1 MRSWRLVW
9 WVAVWVSV
17 AGLGGGLGAEA
28 AWAQPYTELRISP
41 SQRLA
46 SAQLAMEDGRY
57 REVVET
63 LRPLVKTRPGFRTPE
78 RGTAAYMLGRAHALR
93 GDSTQAHAAFRAGVN
108 ALTAQDVVAPRLFEA
123 SIESSLRDG
132 AQDQGRFAVAAFLR
146 LLGAAG
152 PNASRIVRRHAARTL
167 LLWPETERPKVTP
180 DGEALFQGRGTLRPG
195 AGAALQAWWRRH
207 DPRPATPGN
216 ERIVEHLRR
225 IRHAEATFGAD
236 TFLGF
241 DDRGRVYVRLG
252 APDVRR
258 SLSSRSIAKSV
269 SGDTHF
275 MPRNELWRYK
285 GYGRHGHYLFV
296 KGTAAYQEAGVLDL
310 LPPPMRH
317 GKTGTAA
324 LTALALRDFY
334 DQLVPRVS
342 EYAPLYDAMSDRVAD
357 LQMRSTL
364 QLSSLTQM
372 ADTDM
377 DPATGQSRS
386 PAVGRPFLRDARRL
400 EREVAEKRKQELPQ
414 AASEVTAA
422 ARTLP
427 VAVRTAR
434 FLDGTGATETELYWS
449 VRPHELQ
456 SDAVKRIL
464 SQKGYG
470 RARQHLVQ
478 VRAQRHGM
486 NYEATQSA
494 EAQHRIRAPGPA
506 QPREEP
512 VFSMRLPGVREPH
525 HLSVQWDHLVAPR
538 RRSAD
543 AVRVQ
548 TNVHW
553 ADSVQ
558 ALPRDDETLALSDLV
573 PVQPGTY
580 DPSRPLRTVDG
591 WTAVPI
597 PFRRIDP
604 NGEVGL
610 YLEVYHLAA
619 GTDGQRHYTVEY
631 AVTKTDVATSRLG
644 KIFRGDRSET
654 TAASTTRTTR
664 VATARE
670 YLEIRLGDRA
680 NLAGADTITLAVQ
693 VIDETTGQTAQR
705 TLVFEAAD

>member
-1 MRSWRLVW
+1 MLFRS
-9 WVAVWVSV
+9 
-17 AGLGGGLGAEA
+17 EA
-28 AWAQPYTELRISP
+28 YI
-41 SQRLA
+41 
-46 SAQLAMEDGRY
+46 D
-57 REVVET
+57 
-63 LRPLVKTRPGFRTPE
+63 
-78 RGTAAYMLGRAHALR
+78 
-93 GDSTQAHAAFRAGVN
+93 
-108 ALTAQDVVAPRLFEA
+108 
-123 SIESSLRDG
+123 SSLRG
-132 AQDQGRFAVAAFLR
+132 GRQDQERFAAAAFLR
-146 LLGAAG
+146 VLGEAG
-152 PNASRIVRRHAARTL
+152 PTASEPVRRHAAHTL
-167 LLWPETERPKVTP
+167 LLWTEAERSRVTP
-180 DGEALFQGRGTLRPG
+180 DAEAVFEGGGTLRPG
-195 AGAALQAWWRRH
+195 AGAALQAWWRRN
-207 DPRPATPGN
+207 DPRPATPGH

-225 IRHAEATFGAD
+225 VRHAEATFGAD
-236 TFLGF
+236 RFLGF

-252 APDVRR
+252 APDIRR
-258 SLSSRSIAKSV
+258 SLSSHSLAKSV
-269 SGDTHF
+269 STDTHF
-275 MPRNELWRYK
+275 LPRNELWRYT

-296 KGTAAYQEAGVLDL
+296 KAKHGYAEAGVLDL
-310 LPPPMRH
+310 LPPSMRH

-372 ADTDM
+372 ADTDV

-386 PAVGRPFLRDARRL
+386 PPVGRPFVRDARRL
-400 EREVAEKRKQELPQ
+400 EREVAEKRAQELPQ
-414 AASEVTAA
+414 AASEATTA

-434 FLDGTGATETELYWS
+434 FLDDDGATETEIYWS
-449 VRPHELQ
+449 VRPHELETE
-456 SDAVKRIL
+456 AVIQALAQTRE
-464 SQKGYG
+464 S

-478 VRAQRHGM
+478 VRAQRHQM
-486 NYEATQSA
+486 SYEAAQSA
-494 EAQHRIRAPGPA
+494 GAQHPLQATATA
-506 QPREEP
+506 QPREEEP
-512 VFSMRLPGVREPH
+512 VFSMRLPGTPDPH
-525 HLSVQWDHLVAPR
+525 HLSVQWDHLVVPDRPSEAP
-538 RRSAD
+538 
-543 AVRVQ
+543 VRVG

-558 ALPRDDETLALSDLV
+558 VLPRDPARLALSDLV
-573 PVQPGTY
+573 PIRPGTY
-580 DPSRPLRTVDG
+580 NPSRPLRTGDG

-619 GTDGQRHYTVEY
+619 GTDGQRQYTVEY

-664 VATARE
+664 AATAHE
-670 YLEIRLGDRA
+670 YLEIRLDDRA

-693 VIDETTGQTAQR
+693 VTDETTGQTAQQ
-705 TLVFEAAD
+705 TIVFEAGD